1 MNRLILIFI
10 LFIVFLITPC
20 CAAYSANSLT
30 IAPKSFSIGEIR
42 ADNYEA
48 GYKEKIRAN
57 AVIVKDT
64 LNAWKVMIKTN
75 NNNMG
80 VIGSYAKPISDFYWK
95 ATGNTATQI
104 TYTSI
109 ANYDLEIARGSAG
122 ASFVTIYMDY
132 KILLSWP
139 NDVPGVYNITV
150 TYTLT
155 TQ

>member
-10 LFIVFLITPC
+10 LFIVFLITPY

-42 ADNYEA
+42 ADNYET

-95 ATGNTATQI
+95 GTGDTVTQI
-104 TYTSI
+104 TYTNI
-109 ANYDLEIARGSAG
+109 TNYDLEIARGSAS
-122 ASFVTIYMDY
+122 ASFRTIYMDY
-132 KILLSWP
+132 RILLSWP
-139 NDVPGVYNITV
+139 NDVPGVYNITL